1 MMFLALEHM
10 LVLRNMMSG
19 GGVFVFGWGGGG
31 VGGGWGGGWGR
42 VGWDVSVRCTCTHL
56 DATQHVV
63 SCTGT
68 HLYCYAT

>member
-31 VGGGWGGGWGR
+31 